1 MLWSV
6 ADRPSRSSGL
16 VDRAAPADRERSAGA
31 PTQDEA
37 SFRSFYEATARPLWA
52 YLARSSGDREL
63 ADDLLQE
70 AYLRLLR
77 SGFVGEGETHR
88 KNYLYRIASNLV
100 RDHFRGRRP
109 ETPVDEAREIAAS
122 EGPPA
127 GLRRDLSRILARL
140 DPRERRL
147 VWLAHVEG
155 ASHREIGEI
164 LEVQEASVRVLLFR
178 ARQKLAGLLRE
189 EGLQPGSSGMD
200 RGSQEKTP

>member
-6 ADRPSRSSGL
+6 ADRPSRGSGL
-16 VDRAAPADRERSAGA
+16 EGRAAPADRERTAGA
-31 PTQDEA
+31 PALDEA
-37 SFRSFYEATARPLWA
+37 SFRAFYEATARPLWA
-52 YLARSSGDREL
+52 YLARTSGDREL

-77 SGFVGEGETHR
+77 SGFVGEGEAHR

-100 RDHFRGRRP
+100 RDHYRRRRP
-109 ETPVDEAREIAAS
+109 ETPVDDVRETAAA

-127 GLRRDLSRILARL
+127 GLRRDLSRVLARL
-140 DPRERRL
+140 EPRESQL

-164 LEVQEASVRVLLFR
+164 LGVKEASVRVLLFR
-178 ARQKLAGLLRE
+178 ARQKLAGLLRK
-189 EGLQPGSSGMD
+189 EGLQPGSAGMD
-200 RGSQEKTP
+200 RGSQEEMP